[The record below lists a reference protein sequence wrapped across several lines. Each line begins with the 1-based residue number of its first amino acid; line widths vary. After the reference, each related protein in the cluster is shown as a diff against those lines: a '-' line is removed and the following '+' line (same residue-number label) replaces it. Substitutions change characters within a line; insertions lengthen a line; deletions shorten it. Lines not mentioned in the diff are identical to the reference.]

1 MTMYFSKFAP
11 HVSGRM
17 HRIYIKWLNN
27 ESGSSLVENL
37 VAIGVVGVG
46 LAGFAAL
53 SGNISVL
60 GDKSS
65 QKSVAIT
72 MAQDKIETIKNLS
85 TKIELP
91 DSDSLTSP
99 VVSSGSWS
107 STLGET
113 IDSEG
118 EVSTSEAEEDI
129 GDHFHRSWTITPS
142 PDLHNFF
149 DLSVEVSWI
158 DRSSINQTVTLAT
171 QISQD
176 SRVASATID
185 DSVDIDTEADEPAVF
200 PGPATVDPATIVVA
214 GQRTCP
220 AGAQGFE
227 DGFGNWCC
235 PNMGGNMQMGG
246 QMAGG
251 QMAGGQMGPGPG
263 SMGPGGQ
270 MGQMMGGQMACGD

>member
-1 MTMYFSKFAP
+1 
-11 HVSGRM
+11 M

-200 PGPATVDPATIVVA
+200 PGPATVDPATTVVA
-214 GQRTCP
+214 GQGNMQMGGQMGPGGQVDPAGRTCP

-235 PNMGGNMQMGG
+235 PNMGPGG
-246 QMAGG
+246 QML
-251 QMAGGQMGPGPG
+251 MGPGPG

-270 MGQMMGGQMACGD
+270 MGQTVGFMACGD